1 MDNMI
6 RKICYIVLLLL
17 GHLLNAAAPV
27 FGQGNEVSP
36 DGAWCWFADPRA
48 IHHENP
54 KKKIK
59 KTYIGY
65 IDVHGNIK
73 AMQYDFV
80 KNEQVEVLVRS
91 WFQPDDHNN
100 PTFLVLPDDRV
111 MVFYS
116 RHTDE
121 RCFYYR
127 ISQKPGD
134 ITTLGKERRLETDH
148 HTTYPSPF
156 ILADD
161 PEHFYLCW
169 RGLNWH
175 PTIARLSLPDAAD
188 NVTFVV
194 EPRQIVQSTGSR
206 PYAKY
211 VSNGKDKIYIAYTT
225 GHPDNENPNFLYFSY
240 VDINSLTLHDV
251 QGTELAKIE
260 ERAFRVNKTDVYIQE
275 FPTTVVDN
283 PQQRDW
289 VWQVA
294 IDKDSSP
301 VIAFVRI
308 SEDKRS
314 HEYYYAKWTGMEWKK
329 TFLANGGGHFHQTEN
344 LEMCYSGG
352 MTIDPDKVSEVYCSV
367 PVDGTHGAVYELI
380 KYTLDDAG
388 YILSTEAI
396 TSNSPK
402 NNIRP
407 YMIEGSLGTP
417 LRLTWMHGDYYDWIV
432 SKSRP
437 GYPTAIH
444 SDFEGMNTAV
454 DLAKGFVSEEN
465 SFQDK
470 LGKRFTISLDV
481 VTDTTNYEGTLF
493 QIGDLSYQLD
503 RNSLKPQVEFKGTI
517 YPSTNILGS
526 ADSWRKYN
534 RGTSGKWYAPEK
546 LQRFKLTLTYE
557 KGILYTYVNGLLDQY
572 IVIGKINQPAVK
584 WTSPNDWVRSI
595 YVYNRVLNNQEIT
608 ALH

>member
-1 MDNMI
+1 MDNMVK
-6 RKICYIVLLLL
+6 KICYIVLLLL
-17 GHLLNAAAPV
+17 VHLLHVAAPV
-27 FGQGNEVSP
+27 FGQGYEVSP
-36 DGAWCWFADPRA
+36 EGAWCWFADPRA

-54 KKKIK
+54 KKKIQ

-134 ITTLGKERRLETDH
+134 ITTLGEEKRLETDH
-148 HTTYPSPF
+148 NTTYPSPF

-188 NVTFVV
+188 NVAFVG

-240 VDINSLTLHDV
+240 VDVNSLTLHDV

-260 ERAFRVNKTDVYIQE
+260 EGAFRVNKTDAYLQE
-275 FPTTVVDN
+275 FLATVVDN

-294 IDKDSSP
+294 IDKDGSP

-308 SEDKRS
+308 SEDKKS
-314 HEYYYAKWTGMEWKK
+314 HDYYYGRWTGAAWKK

-352 MTIDPDKVSEVYCSV
+352 MAINPDKVNEIYCSV
-367 PVDGTHGAVYELI
+367 PVDGTHGYVYELI

-388 YILSTEAI
+388 DILSTEAI
-396 TSNSPK
+396 TSNSSK

-407 YMIEGSLGTP
+407 YMIKGSLGIP

-454 DLAKGFVSEEN
+454 DLAKGVVSKEN
-465 SFQDK
+465 GFQGK
-470 LGKRFTISLDV
+470 LGKRFTVSLDV
-481 VTDTTNYEGTLF
+481 ATDTTNYEGTLF
-493 QIGDLSYQLD
+493 QIGDLSYRLD
-503 RNSLKPQVEFKGTI
+503 SNSLKPQVEFKGTI
-517 YPSTNILGS
+517 YPSTNVLGS
-526 ADSWRKYN
+526 ADSWRQYN
-534 RGTSGKWYAPEK
+534 RGTSGKWYVPEK
-546 LQRFKLTLTYE
+546 LQRFKLIITYE
-557 KGILYTYVNGLLDQY
+557 KGILYTYINGLLDQC
-572 IVIGKINQPAVK
+572 IVIGKINQSAVK
-584 WTSPNDWVRSI
+584 WTSPNSWVQGI
-595 YVYNRVLNNQEIT
+595 HVYNRVLNNQEII

>member
-1 MDNMI
+1 MNGI
-6 RKICYIVLLLL
+6 IKRIWCIALAVL
-17 GHLLNAAAPV
+17 GSFCTVVVPAV
-27 FGQGNEVSP
+27 GQGYELSSE
-36 DGAWCWFADPRA
+36 GAWCWFADPRA
-48 IHHENP
+48 IHHENGQ
-54 KKKIK
+54 KDIR
-59 KTYIGY
+59 KTYVGY

-80 KNEQVEVLVRS
+80 TGKQVEVLIRS

-134 ITTLGKERRLETDH
+134 ITTLGEEKRLETDH
-148 HTTYPSPF
+148 NTTYPSPF
-156 ILADD
+156 ILTDD
-161 PEHFYLCW
+161 PDHIYLCW

-188 NVTFVV
+188 NVAFVG

-260 ERAFRVNKTDVYIQE
+260 EGAFRVNKTDAYVQE
-275 FPTTVVDN
+275 FLATVVDN

-294 IDKDSSP
+294 IDKGGSP
-301 VIAFVRI
+301 VIGFVRI
-308 SEDKRS
+308 SADKKS
-314 HEYYYAKWTGMEWKK
+314 HDYYYGRWTGTEWQK

-352 MTIDPDKVSEVYCSV
+352 MTIDPDKVNEVYCSV
-367 PVDGTHGAVYELI
+367 PVDGTHGSVYELI

-388 YILSTEAI
+388 DILATEAI
-396 TSNSPK
+396 TADSRK
-402 NNIRP
+402 NNVRP
-407 YMIEGSLGTP
+407 YVIGGSTGTP
-417 LRLTWMHGDYYDWIV
+417 LRLTWMQGDYYDWIV
-432 SKSRP
+432 SKTRP
-437 GYPTAIH
+437 GYPTAIYT
-444 SDFEGMNTAV
+444 DF
-454 DLAKGFVSEEN
+454 KGFESSVKTDCD
-465 SFQDK
+465 F
-470 LGKRFTISLDV
+470 RISVKIHMDSGQ
-481 VTDTTNYEGTLF
+481 YHGTLF
-493 QIGDLSYQLD
+493 QRGDLSYRLD
-503 RNSLKPQVEFKGTI
+503 GKTLKPEIVYKGKC
-517 YPSTNILGS
+517 YRSTNVLGT
-526 ADSWRKYN
+526 ADSWRYVD
-534 RGTSGKWYAPEK
+534 RGTNGKWYPPAK
-546 LQRFKLTLTYE
+546 LKSFELTLTYKE
-557 KGILYTYVNGLLDQY
+557 GVLRTYINNLLDQ
-572 IVIGKINQPAVK
+572 
-584 WTSPNDWVRSI
+584 
-595 YVYNRVLNNQEIT
+595 RVEIRD
-608 ALH
+608 LHL